1 MIYKQ
6 MGFGLGLFSLALGAA
21 ELLGSKRVTG
31 TLGVEG
37 HEALV
42 KAFGVRELLNGAG
55 LLAAPATS
63 TNVWMRVAGDAMDLA
78 ALGLAAPRAKRGA
91 LMGAFAFVIGA
102 TLLDVVT
109 ARGLDATT
117 GRMLPGDAGDGKGA
131 AAAA

>member
-6 MGFGLGLFSLALGAA
+6 MSFGLGLFSLALGAA
-21 ELLGSKRVTG
+21 ELMGSKRVTG

-37 HEALV
+37 QEALV

-78 ALGLAAPRAKRGA
+78 ALGLAAPKAKRGA
-91 LMGAFAFVIGA
+91 LIGAFAFVIGA
-102 TLLDVVT
+102 TLLDVIA

-117 GRMLPGDAGDGKGA
+117 GRMLPGDASGGKGA
-131 AAAA
+131 VAVA